1 MKGKKEEKKKRDGI
15 WFCPWNWLNHS
26 RLEVEDKLQP
36 MKISFFKLLRKKK
49 KYANEVRKIKW
60 NSEGSFVFLVYIFC
74 ALCQKKKKESKRE
87 KKWKKFS
94 SFYLFLWMIILH
106 VNLAKITPRC
116 IYLMSMVILSDK
128 VSGYIYTMTMY

>member
-49 KYANEVRKIKW
+49 ICQWGKKNKMKFRRQFCFFSI
-60 NSEGSFVFLVYIFC
+60 YI
-74 ALCQKKKKESKRE
+74 LCTVPEKKKKESKRE